1 MGRPTKLVR
10 YAVVG
15 ESLVYTA
22 ALYLAGLRLDT
33 QFKQVLALLP
43 LVAALDLT
51 AWDLFL
57 WRVPGL
63 DRLTRRPRLQGL
75 WRGELHPTAESC
87 IPRRDADRVR
97 GHRRGSPA
105 RSPTLRRSCSACSS
119 GPPPKAS
126 APPYTSGASDA
137 GTAIIYALVFA
148 ALLTFAYSR
157 RGFRCRRSRGRR
169 PGSLA

>member
-15 ESLVYTA
+15 VSLVYTA

-57 WRVPGL
+57 

-75 WRGELHPTAESC
+75 WRGELHPTAAESC

-137 GTAIIYALVFA
+137 DTAIIYALVFA
-148 ALLTFAYSR
+148 TLLTFAYSR
-157 RGFRCRRSRGRR
+157 RGFDAGDHGGDNPARWR
-169 PGSLA
+169 